1 MDGPWRDWVPGV
13 LSKVQMSSLCENG
26 FLVNLKDPEIAIGA
40 SSVDLHLSSQAY
52 ETVRGSVKPFGDQY
66 RYKILGQKLITEF
79 QISDDQTFT
88 LRRGKTYLFAL
99 REKLEN
105 VFRLAAAG
113 MYGQATPK
121 SSVGRMDVLARLIV
135 DHMDSYDGFEPQR
148 LKESNG
154 DMFLEIT
161 PISFDVRVRP
171 DDSLCQL
178 RFIYG
183 RPEDCELRG
192 PQVAQTTLGREA
204 RSDGSLSVDLEPISV
219 GKSQT
224 TRAAAFR
231 TKDNLKQDVPFDLW
245 KKPEKERPDPREYWE
260 PESADKA
267 TRRLTIKVGSFY
279 ILRSKERI
287 RVPSGIAVYCRA
299 VDETIGEMRI
309 HYAGFVHPG
318 FGMKRTDS
326 ASGTPLIFEVRGHD
340 LDVSLNHS
348 ETMARLHF
356 YRMSQDLD
364 PEPST
369 YNEQTLKLSDFFSEW
384 P

>member
-1 MDGPWRDWVPGV
+1 
-13 LSKVQMSSLCENG
+13 L
-26 FLVNLKDPEIAIGA
+26 
-40 SSVDLHLSSQAY
+40 
-52 ETVRGSVKPFGDQY
+52 
-66 RYKILGQKLITEF
+66 
-79 QISDDQTFT
+79 FT
-88 LRRGKTYLFAL
+88 L
-99 REKLEN
+99 REKLEK
-105 VFRLAAAG
+105 VTRLAAAG

-135 DHMDSYDGFEPQR
+135 DHMDSYDGFEPHR
-148 LKESNG
+148 LKDSTG

-183 RPEDCELRG
+183 RPDDCELRG
-192 PQVAQTTLGREA
+192 PQVAQTTLGHEA
-204 RSDGSLSVDLEPISV
+204 RSDGSLSVDLETITI
-219 GKSQT
+219 GKSEK

-231 TKDNLKQDVPFDLW
+231 TKDVIKQGAPFDLW
-245 KKPEKERPDPREYWE
+245 KKADEQKPDPQDYWE
-260 PESADKA
+260 PELADEQ
-267 TRRLTIKVGSFY
+267 TRRIRIKVGSFY
-279 ILRSKERI
+279 ILHSKERI

-318 FGMKRTDS
+318 FGTKRADS
-326 ASGTPLIFEVRGHD
+326 AAGTPLIFEVRGHD

-369 YNEQTLKLSDFFSEW
+369 YNEQTLKLSDFFREW